1 VNQVCVPTQERVGT
15 RIERR
20 RSAMMDIQKSFFFFT
35 VLVLVSFFFL
45 PRAHGF
51 TENCRKAVHIYNQ
64 ALGVEDLAKR
74 ESLLIHALS
83 LGCTDKKIKAKIHN
97 NLADTHEKQGR
108 IEKAVSQ
115 YQKAINADPY
125 LSTPYLSLG
134 DIHARLKR
142 DKDAARFYEKG
153 FVLKNYRTGKEI
165 VASLNPERSIMV
177 VPSMTLYF
185 GFDWAG
191 LSAQTEKQL
200 RTLADALKNDELI
213 HYRFCLEGHTCSKGA
228 REYNQAL
235 SERRAGAVKHW
246 LEAHAI
252 LQDRLMAQG
261 FGEDRPIAD
270 NTGEQGHR
278 HNRRVEIRTIGIVMP
293 DVSRSTYGPEHI
305 HALKLL
311 KEGEYLLAK
320 ERYNDAV
327 EHFLSAMNAFKE
339 EKYTEGTRAA
349 LMDLELAYR
358 FLGDWEKA
366 EYYRN
371 QLK

>member
-1 VNQVCVPTQERVGT
+1 M
-15 RIERR
+15 
-20 RSAMMDIQKSFFFFT
+20 SDIRKLLLHT
-35 VLVLVSFFFL
+35 ILVTLTCFL
-45 PRAHGF
+45 SLSGAHALS
-51 TENCRKAVHIYNQ
+51 ENCRKAVHIYNQ
-64 ALGVEDLAKR
+64 ASGVEDLAKR
-74 ESLLIHALS
+74 ESLLIQALS
-83 LGCTDKKIKAKIHN
+83 LGCTDKKIVAKIHN
-97 NLADTHEKQGR
+97 NLADIYEKQGR
-108 IEKAVSQ
+108 LERAVSQ
-115 YQKAINADPY
+115 YQKAIKADPY
-125 LSTPYLSLG
+125 LATPYLSLG

-153 FVLKNYRTGKEI
+153 FLLKNHRTSKEI
-165 VASLNPERSIMV
+165 VASLNPERAIMV
-177 VPSMTLYF
+177 APSVTLYF
-185 GFDWAG
+185 GFDRAD
-191 LSAQTEKQL
+191 LSAQAERQL
-200 RTLADALKNDELI
+200 RALADALQDDELI
-213 HYRFCLEGHTCSKGA
+213 DYRFCLKGHTCSKGA
-228 REYNQAL
+228 REYNQGL
-235 SERRAGAVKHW
+235 SERRAGAVKQW

-270 NTGEQGHR
+270 NTGEQGRR

-293 DVSRSTYGPEHI
+293 DVPRSAYGQGHI

-311 KEGEYLLAK
+311 KEGEHLLAR

-327 EHFLSAMNAFKE
+327 EHFLSAMKAFKE